1 MRSAYAKGHIVLA
14 MGDFNMI
21 PLSLAHQIV
30 EKHGRASDVWR
41 IKHPDSSVGAAVDA
55 VEIARDRPIPSAE
68 YNLETNGTT
77 CDSILNTWRWSKQRQ
92 KRLEKGETIKVDVLE
107 KDPRAKRLDYIFL
120 GDALGEYSVKD
131 VKVGMTMRHP
141 ALKCSLS
148 DHFSIEA
155 TLSRSNVGTFTDNPQ
170 QMYDLLLEGG
180 LDHPTYL
187 PLQTYSSILAMIS
200 KYNTRERKQRRY
212 RLAHF
217 IGQLTVAIGCL
228 VAIWWSPRNYVS
240 FLLMLMSTLGLAA
253 GVIDGLIGG
262 LFVGSELR
270 ALKEF
275 EWEIRSAMDAA
286 SVAER
291 WTRPTPKPGKV
302 DHSTVDA

>member
-41 IKHPDSSVGAAVDA
+41 IKHPDSSVGAAVDD
-55 VEIARDRPIPSAE
+55 VEIAREKPIPSAE
-68 YNLETNGTT
+68 YNLDVNGAT
-77 CDSILNTWRWSKQRQ
+77 CDSILNTWRWSKEDQ
-92 KRLEKGETIKVDVLE
+92 KRLQKGETIKVDVLAD
-107 KDPRAKRLDYIFL
+107 DPRAKRLDYIFL
-120 GDALGEYSVKD
+120 GDALGEYSVQD

-141 ALKCSLS
+141 SLKCSLS

-155 TLSRSNVGTFTDNPQ
+155 TILQSKSGTFTNQPQ
-170 QMYDLLLEGG
+170 QLYDLLLKGD
-180 LDHPTYL
+180 LDQPSHL
-187 PLQTYSSILAMIS
+187 PIQTYDLILAMIA
-200 KYNTRERKQRRY
+200 KYTARERKQRRY
-212 RLAHF
+212 RLTHF
-217 IGQLTVAIGCL
+217 VGQVTIAIGCL
-228 VAIWWSPRNYVS
+228 VAVWWSPRNFVS
-240 FLLMLMSTLGLAA
+240 FLLMLLSTLGLAA

-275 EWEIRSAMDAA
+275 EWEISNAKDAA
-286 SVAER
+286 GAAQRWERIPDKVAN
-291 WTRPTPKPGKV
+291 K
-302 DHSTVDA
+302 AIQ